1 MNKDLAEANLTMQ
14 TAKAALL
21 WNPHV
26 LIEIP
31 MHMLSLNNLSSRHGA
46 YQITWLTLKKC
57 FPQIPH
63 SRLKF
68 TPAEVQ
74 LVAEEKAWREL
85 WSEVLKSSGR
95 ASGRA

>member
-14 TAKAALL
+14 TTKAALL

-31 MHMLSLNNLSSRHGA
+31 MHMPSLNNRSSRHGV
-46 YQITWLTLKKC
+46 YQITWLTSKKC
-57 FPQIPH
+57 FLQIPH
-63 SRLKF
+63 SHLKF
-68 TPAEVQ
+68 IPVEVQ
-74 LVAEEKAWREL
+74 LLAEEKAWREL

-95 ASGRA
+95 VSG